1 MRETSKSLAK
11 GLKCGHRPQGHRVA
25 LAVDVDEATA
35 EVDDP
40 RVVRAI
46 LRRRPVV
53 RGGEVCKNS
62 FRDSSFKYICVIGS
76 SKTIIIVH

>member
-11 GLKCGHRPQGHRVA
+11 VLKCGHRPQRHKVRLAAVGDVA
-25 LAVDVDEATA
+25 TVEA
-35 EVDDP
+35 DDP
-40 RVVRAI
+40 RVVRVE
-46 LRRRPVV
+46 LGGRPVV

-76 SKTIIIVH
+76 AKTIIIVH